1 MSEFKQV
8 FRSRYLSHWQSL
20 LIVQQSV
27 IYHKSHKANMIFD
40 VIFLARLPIY
50 GRLEASPQKATALT
64 TELHPSSSRGFLLD
78 RPKKQLKI

>member
-1 MSEFKQV
+1 
-8 FRSRYLSHWQSL
+8 
-20 LIVQQSV
+20 
-27 IYHKSHKANMIFD
+27 MIFD
-40 VIFLARLPIY
+40 VIFLARLPIH